1 MKRIIF
7 GVLVSLLLLASSSVV
22 AYAEL
27 TPPLPGVP
35 SYDISVEKV
44 HKMLTETPGEIIL
57 LDVRTEGE
65 YSAEYI
71 PGTINIPLSDLESR
85 LDELDKS

>member
-1 MKRIIF
+1 MKKIIA
-7 GVLVSLLLLASSSVV
+7 GVLVSLLLLVSSSVV

-35 SYDISVEKV
+35 SYGISAEEA
-44 HKMLTETPGEIIL
+44 HKMLAETPGQIIL

-65 YSAEYI
+65 YSAE
-71 PGTINIPLSDLESR
+71 S
-85 LDELDKS
+85 

>member
-1 MKRIIF
+1 MKKIIA
-7 GVLVSLLLLASSSVV
+7 GVLVSLLLLVSSSVV

-35 SYDISVEKV
+35 SYDISAEEA
-44 HKMLTETPGEIIL
+44 HKMLAETPGQIIL

-65 YSAEYI
+65 YSAE
-71 PGTINIPLSDLESR
+71 S
-85 LDELDKS
+85 